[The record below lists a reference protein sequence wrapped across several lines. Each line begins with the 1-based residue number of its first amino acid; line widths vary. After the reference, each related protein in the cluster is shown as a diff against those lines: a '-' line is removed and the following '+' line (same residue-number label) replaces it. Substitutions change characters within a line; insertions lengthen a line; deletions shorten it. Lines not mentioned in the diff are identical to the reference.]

1 MCSVKEKVTFSASLS
16 AVINMLSAF
25 LLVDK
30 RQHLIKF
37 YNNFMISVTGVDLI
51 IDALVQS
58 NNNIPGQLT
67 FTILNILWKL

>member
-1 MCSVKEKVTFSASLS
+1 
-16 AVINMLSAF
+16 MLSAF

-58 NNNIPGQLT
+58 NNYIPGQLT
-67 FTILNILWKL
+67 FTILNILLKL